1 MGEYERIDETINN
14 LQKTHEQLREFIEQ
28 LTEEN
33 NKLKSQIIKSVEE
46 IEDLDNAKYGFEAY
60 YQCKAEVLEILK
72 RNIGE

>member
-1 MGEYERIDETINN
+1 MGKYERIDETINN

>member
-1 MGEYERIDETINN
+1 MAEYERIVEIINN
-14 LQKTHEQLREFIEQ
+14 LQKTHEQLREFINQ